1 MNFVAVNDGILD
13 SNGVFVGT
21 IPDADYYIGS
31 TAHTLGTDSG
41 GIFTCF
47 RSNGEYIKGMMLE
60 HYPVVLSN
68 LTATDYLSVTIGYA
82 GNINAYTESYPL
94 TAFTSS
100 NATNSYIPNTTH
112 WQYLKFNKQNYA
124 DNGSGV
130 PTASGNQF
138 TFVTLKTTRTNTL
151 TIVRGDARPK
161 PKALRISTSV
171 PVNDYN
177 DYYCNLIN
185 GSRLLNYDGYW
196 MDTIGT
202 STWGASRGSFNGDC
216 FYKDGSTIDGL
227 RFNNLTLNNNTN
239 NTIISGTNDYTV
251 EFWIYPQNTDPFTG
265 ENPVFVAGNSTRWIY
280 IYYNLTDWIVSING
294 ASFTVTTIDYDQWRH
309 ISFSRKNGI
318 FRFFKNGTCVYT
330 NSANFGFSIDSNS
343 DARIGYNTYSNGL
356 MVSYYG
362 GINQDTYRSKQLIT
376 SIQYSQA
383 ALDPL
388 APKPGS
394 LSIRGTIIP
403 IAMGKYRFVS
413 AHHDGMRMNIDGTS
427 LIDNYNT
434 KGVNR
439 QYAWLEYTNS
449 SLAFYETGSKHSI
462 TITYYRSSSQTTST
476 LTLGVSN
483 TKSDTVAST
492 GELGNTQINAY
503 NANDFN
509 FLNTKF
515 VALNPDSQFYLNG
528 FAIYNHGKTVFDI
541 TKRLYEIALNDT
553 GCTFYLDVPQNFNKS
568 IIKYDYNTNIK
579 NLSTFSEITLTKNS
593 PLATQD
599 AGTPYNI
606 VTTSVDGS
614 LRFTGGSIINTN
626 NSLVGFGYEDFT
638 IECWVADFGSVG
650 DTLIFG
656 DNPGVSAYIVGS
668 NKAIHVY
675 LNNTLVIDTNEFGTY
690 YLPTNAWTHVCVV
703 RNNSNI
709 SLYINGII
717 QRTYWGTI
725 NSFNLNTSNT
735 LNIGGNINGHISNF
749 KIYKYA
755 KYTANFGV
763 SPVYLNT
770 RNEAVL
776 NYENSNY
783 TLKYLSASNI
793 ENTYVTY
800 SISNNSKNIVN
811 YSGTISAV
819 NFHPF
824 NGQTESSLI
833 FRGDINDFIYI
844 DNEDANSW
852 LWLPRNSGTIEAW
865 VYLNSY
871 ATSDP
876 ENYQHRSIYSIG
888 DNRLNFGVNASGNL
902 QFSWFRNT
910 YNSFNGSTVI
920 PLSTWTHVA
929 FVLNSDISNNA
940 QLYVNGNLDA
950 STNFNNFTFA
960 SDNAKSRTYIG
971 KELSGIGIFN
981 GYISN
986 IRVTKS
992 NPVYTS
998 NFTPLTTSLAIDNK
1012 TAILYKHPHS
1022 NTYISNVIE
1031 LRNLKAANVNINSLY
1046 LGVSSGLYFDPLS
1059 SATITINNEN
1069 GIKIYPFATLSIGSS
1084 STPTNYNN
1092 TNSIIL
1098 PTYNTKIDV
1107 YDFGNFLSYGST
1119 KTPYTYLNTDSLSGN
1134 STFTVKDSIYNIN
1147 NSNWRIGDTL
1157 ALIQNV
1163 TSFSELLNI
1172 NSFTGS
1178 NGFTTNRSIFDHPS
1192 INSLPVIPTI
1202 ANLTRN
1208 NKIISKNTN
1217 SVVSNNNNF
1226 IRADRNSNLQL
1237 KDTQI
1242 SIINIYTGAQSRG
1255 FNILNSNAIL
1265 SSCVVNKNYDTG
1277 TYSILNNIW
1286 YAPIA
1291 NFAAY
1296 YSSLNNTSISSYT
1309 LSGNFIIDG
1318 RSAGIEITSTIIP
1331 NLNFISNY
1339 VVGCAGNG
1347 IRLNYTTLSSFNL
1360 YDVHIHR
1367 CSSGIMTSDDSIRA
1381 QSLLTVRNYISADY
1395 CSANY
1400 SFGQNNRVFSRGISI
1415 DCSFTNITAKNL
1427 SAISNNGDW
1436 GLVVSNF
1443 PSSLTANSFYV
1454 ENLYAANNGNRN
1466 IVLASKYISTELQ
1479 ALSVKNIKS
1488 INARGGDTNNG
1499 LLYIESTNSNINNLY
1514 LDNIFVNK
1522 GVYHGVMVNKV
1533 NNLFISNL
1541 TAANCSS
1548 RGINIINPISSLFCN
1563 TLYIS
1568 NNGNTFYNIVN
1579 NSATLNNLKIFRNT
1593 QGLELYANNL
1603 FINNCLLSSNPNYA
1617 LYCIANNITAQNLSS
1632 IGNTYGLYLSGNG
1645 SHYVNNPYLERN
1657 TYSFILNRANNIYVN
1672 NPYVLN
1678 SSYSFNLINTNNA
1691 YLNNV
1696 SAISSNYLYYLNN
1709 TNNTYLNNSLISS
1722 AKYGLSAVE
1731 TNITTINNVNVLSG
1745 SSGIYSLNHKSL
1757 SVVNL
1762 NTVSSFSGIYI
1773 NTNKSNNDFTLQN
1786 SVVRNNNTYGIIL
1799 TGISTT
1805 PISANIENSI
1815 FTYNNIG
1822 LLGYYFYGNLKN
1834 TNLSYNRSYNI
1845 GMLAA
1850 NNPILWDSVSALNP
1864 NITFNTLTAYNNP
1877 TLSSGSPFGVG
1888 TDGSLRFNG
1897 SNQYLALPQSSDYV
1911 LNGDFTIEFFIN
1923 LRTSTGSVYL
1933 DQWNGIQGIG
1943 SWQIGNNSSRTL
1955 QLFYDGSNY
1964 INGPVLPLNTW
1975 NHIAVSRKTNILRLY
1990 VNGLSTNSVSYS
2002 GVFGKNDFIYV
2013 GGQKYLGNPTIFN
2026 MPASLSNLRM
2036 VKDVGLYSLSTYT
2049 VPTNSLGPVSG
2060 TITVLYQY
2068 PYNNRYI
2075 NKLLPTSVNCVFLSG
2090 YNTHEFYIKD
2100 SAISNTPFSYYNI
2113 PGITFDGIN
2122 FKNFHV
2128 DNTDVGSINMISA
2141 VKINEGSYIFNNCS
2155 FNNIPISKPLNG
2167 FYQPYNIKSTGFS
2180 FMSYN
2185 KLSGYHITYLP
2196 AGTRSIDTTIHKEAY
2211 ASERL
2216 TPSSSTKKLRSGSK
2230 FVALNAGDSSFINV
2244 YVRKSTLSS
2253 NGVAYN
2259 GSSPRLI
2266 LKRNGAMGVNND
2278 IILGQ
2283 ATGTSEDFALLAGLT
2298 PTVIDTGVLEFYV
2311 DCDGT
2316 QGWINVDS
2324 WSAN

>member
-13 SNGVFVGT
+13 SDGVFVGT

-31 TAHTLGTDSG
+31 TAYTLGTDNG

-60 HYPVVLSN
+60 HYPVTLSN
-68 LTATDYLSVTIGYA
+68 LTATDYLSVTIGYV
-82 GNINAYTESYPL
+82 GNINAYTERFPL
-94 TAFTSS
+94 TAFTSTTV
-100 NATNSYIPNTTH
+100 TNSYVSKTTH
-112 WQYLKFNKQNYA
+112 WQYLKFNNQDYSN
-124 DNGSGV
+124 NGSGV
-130 PTASGNQF
+130 PTASGRQF
-138 TFVTLKTTRTNTL
+138 TFVTLKTTRSGTL
-151 TIVRGDARPK
+151 TIVRGDGVPK
-161 PKALRISTSV
+161 PKAIRNSTNV

-185 GSRLLNYDGYW
+185 GSRLYNYDGYW
-196 MDTIGT
+196 LNNSGT
-202 STWGASRGSFNGDC
+202 SPWGANRGSFDGDC
-216 FYKDGSTIDGL
+216 FYKDGTTKDGL
-227 RFNNLTLNNNTN
+227 LFNNTTLNNNTN

-251 EFWIYPQNTDPFTG
+251 EFWIYPQNTDPITS
-265 ENPVFVAGNSTRWIY
+265 ENPVFVAGDSNNWIY
-280 IYYNLTDWIVSING
+280 IYYNSTNWRVNTRLVTFD
-294 ASFTVTTIDYDQWRH
+294 VTTIDYNGWRH
-309 ISFSRKNGI
+309 ISFSRKNGV
-318 FRFFKNGTCVYT
+318 FRFFKNGTCTYT
-330 NSANFGFSIDSNS
+330 NSADFGFSINSNS
-343 DARIGYNTYSNGL
+343 DARIGYNSYNYGLIATYYSGTNLTTFRSRELVGGF
-356 MVSYYG
+356 SY
-362 GINQDTYRSKQLIT
+362 D
-376 SIQYSQA
+376 QA
-383 ALDPL
+383 RLNTL

-394 LSIRGTIIP
+394 LSIIGKIISYNNVT
-403 IAMGKYRFVS
+403 KYRYGA
-413 AHHDGMRMNIDGTS
+413 AHHDGLRLWIDNVG
-427 LIDNYNT
+427 LIDRWSVKVANPQYPHMNYT
-434 KGVNR
+434 D
-439 QYAWLEYTNS
+439 S
-449 SLAFYETGSKHSI
+449 SVIVYESRSLHSI
-462 TITYYRSSSQTTST
+462 TLNYFRSSSNTSVIQ
-476 LTLGVSN
+476 LGISA
-483 TKSDTVAST
+483 TKGDVAAAYSEY
-492 GELGNTQINAY
+492 GGNLA
-503 NANDFN
+503 AAGWDLDM
-509 FLNTKF
+509 LNTKF
-515 VALNPDSQFYLNG
+515 LALNPDSQFYLNG
-528 FAIYNHGKTVFDI
+528 FAIYNYAKTTFDI

-568 IIKYDYNTNIK
+568 LIKYDYSTNIK
-579 NLSTFSEITLTKNS
+579 TISCYSEIILTKNA
-593 PLATQD
+593 PVATQNINN
-599 AGTPYNI
+599 PYSI
-606 VTTSVDGS
+606 TTTAVDGS
-614 LRFTGGSIINTN
+614 LNFTGGSVSNAN

-638 IECWVADFGSVG
+638 IEFWINDSGSAS

-656 DNPGVSAYIVGS
+656 SNPGIHTYIKGS

-675 LNNTLVIDTNEFGTY
+675 LNNTLVINTSEFDTY
-690 YLPTNAWTHVCVV
+690 YLPTNGWAHICIV
-703 RNNSNI
+703 RINSDI
-709 SLYINGII
+709 KLYVNGTIR
-717 QRTYWGTI
+717 RTYWGTLDK
-725 NSFNLNTSNT
+725 FNLNASNT
-735 LNIGGNINGHISNF
+735 LNIGGSINGRISNF

-755 KYTANFGV
+755 KYTGNFGV
-763 SPVYLNT
+763 NPVSIDN
-770 RNEAVL
+770 RNEAIL
-776 NYENSNY
+776 NYQDSNY
-783 TLKYLSASNI
+783 SLKYLSGSNI
-793 ENTYVTY
+793 ENTYITY
-800 SISNNSKNIVN
+800 SISNDSKDIVN
-811 YSGTISAV
+811 YSGTVSV
-819 NFHPF
+819 ENFHPF
-824 NGQTESSLI
+824 TGQTESSLV
-833 FRGDINDFIYI
+833 FRGDVNDFIYI
-844 DNEDANSW
+844 DNEDVNSW
-852 LWLPRNSGTIEAW
+852 LWIPNNSGTIEAW
-865 VYLNSY
+865 IYLNSY

-876 ENYQHRSIYSIG
+876 QNYQHRSIYSIG

-902 QFSWFRNT
+902 QFSWYKNT

-929 FVLNSDISNNA
+929 FVLNSDITNNA

-950 STNFNNFTFA
+950 STNFSNYTFA
-960 SDNAKSRTYIG
+960 SDNSKSRIYIG
-971 KELSGIGIFN
+971 KEFNNIGIFN
-981 GYISN
+981 GYIN
-986 IRVTKS
+986 NLRVTKKY
-992 NPVYTS
+992 PVYTS
-998 NFTPLTTSLAIDNK
+998 NFTPPTTPLLKDNN
-1012 TAILYKHPHS
+1012 TAILYKYPYS
-1022 NTYISNVIE
+1022 NNYISNVIE
-1031 LRNLKAANVNINSLY
+1031 LRNLKAGNVNVNSIY
-1046 LGVSSGLYFDPLS
+1046 LGVSSSIYFNPLS
-1059 SATITINNEN
+1059 DATITINNEN
-1069 GIKIYPFATLSIGSS
+1069 GIKIYPFSTLSIGSS
-1084 STPTNYNN
+1084 STPTNHNN

-1098 PTYNTKIDV
+1098 PSYNSKIDV
-1107 YDFGNFLSYGST
+1107 YDFGTFVSYGSN
-1119 KTPYTYLNTDSLSGN
+1119 KTRYTYLNINSLSGN
-1134 STFTVKDSIYNIN
+1134 SSFTVKDSVYNIDN
-1147 NSNWRIGDTL
+1147 TNWRVGDTL
-1157 ALIQNV
+1157 VLVPNV
-1163 TSFSELLNI
+1163 TSSAELLNV
-1172 NSFTGS
+1172 NSFVGS
-1178 NGFTTNRSIFDHPS
+1178 KTFITNRSIYDHPS
-1192 INSLPVIPTI
+1192 ISSLPTIPTV

-1208 NKIISKNTN
+1208 NKIVSKISNIGIAG
-1217 SVVSNNNNF
+1217 NNNF
-1226 IRADRNSNLQL
+1226 IRSDRNANIQL
-1237 KDTQI
+1237 YNTQI
-1242 SIINIYTGAQSRG
+1242 GNVNIYTGIQSRG
-1255 FNILNSNAIL
+1255 FNILNDNVFL
-1265 SSCVVNKNYDTG
+1265 SSYVWNRNYDAG
-1277 TYSILNNIW
+1277 TYSLLNNVW
-1286 YAPIA
+1286 YSPLPSQHYITH
-1291 NFAAY
+1291 

-1309 LSGNFIIDG
+1309 ISGNFIIG
-1318 RSAGIEITSTIIP
+1318 GEPGGIVLESSTIQH
-1331 NLNFISNY
+1331 LNFVSNY
-1339 VVGCAGNG
+1339 FIGCSHAV
-1347 IRLNYTTLSSFNL
+1347 RLNYVTLSSLNL
-1360 YDVHIHR
+1360 CDIHTYR
-1367 CSSGIMTSDDSIRA
+1367 CYSGIYTSDHLIRA

-1395 CSANY
+1395 CSAMY
-1400 SFGQNNRVFSRGISI
+1400 SFGQNNTTYSRGISI

-1427 SAISNNGDW
+1427 SAIGNNGDW
-1436 GLVVSNF
+1436 GLVVSNY
-1443 PSSLTANSFYV
+1443 PSSLIANTFYID
-1454 ENLYAANNGNRN
+1454 NLYAENNSNRN
-1466 IVLASKYISTELQ
+1466 IVLASKNISTQIE
-1479 ALSVKNIKS
+1479 ALSIRNIKS
-1488 INARGGDTNNG
+1488 INAKGGDVNNG
-1499 LLYIESTNSNINNLY
+1499 LLYIDSGDSYIKNLY

-1522 GVYHGVMVNKV
+1522 AGHHGIKLFKV
-1533 NNLFISNL
+1533 NNLYISNL
-1541 TAANCSS
+1541 TSSNCSLYA
-1548 RGINIINPISSLFCN
+1548 INLNNPISSLYCN
-1563 TLYIS
+1563 NLYIS
-1568 NNGNTFYNIVN
+1568 SNSNTFYNVIN
-1579 NSATLNNLKIFRNT
+1579 DSAILNNLKIFRNT
-1593 QGLELYANNL
+1593 QGLELYAKDI
-1603 FINNCLLSSNPNYA
+1603 FINNCLLSANTNYA
-1617 LYCIANNITAQNLSS
+1617 LYGISNSITAQNISS
-1632 IGNTYGLYLSGNG
+1632 IGNTYGIYLSGNN

-1678 SSYSFNLINTNNA
+1678 TSYAFNLINTNNA

-1722 AKYGLSAVE
+1722 AKYGLSAVG

-1933 DQWNGIQGIG
+1933 DQWNGVQGIG

-2002 GVFGKNDFIYV
+2002 GVFGKNDFLYV

-2155 FNNIPISKPLNG
+2155 FNNIPIAKPLNG

-2259 GSSPRLI
+2259 GNSPRLI